1 MSTREYLEA
10 KYSGYYGTLATDIIF
25 EETLLPNTPTIKR
38 KICLVLGKKQ
48 LPRFLPKNEVIV
60 AITTLI
66 NCI

>member
-1 MSTREYLEA
+1 MSTTQYLEA
-10 KYSGYYGTLATDIIF
+10 KYSGYYGTLATELIF
-25 EETLLPNTPTIKR
+25 EETLLPNAPIIR
-38 KICLVLGKKQ
+38 KKVCLVLGRKN